1 MPRVQYSDVVINES
15 GRPVVGVVV
24 SIIPVA
30 GSSGT
35 HSLWENETGE
45 AELPSVV
52 TNTKGVFSVW
62 LDEGRY
68 DVTPTGAT
76 KRRVE
81 AVSDKTVE
89 IAELPVVQPEITE
102 SGKGNGEKEPSAERA
117 ALVYLTFIAKEAKK
131 AVLTVEVGGIIV
143 YEFEQT
149 AVTSLKQKDGVTFLV
164 PKGVKL
170 KVTYTECEKVI
181 PIYHLM

>member
-15 GRPVVGVVV
+15 GRPVVGVIV
-24 SIIPVA
+24 SIAPVA
-30 GSSGT
+30 GSTGT
-35 HSLWENETGE
+35 GKLWENETGE
-45 AELPSVV
+45 AELTSVV
-52 TNTKGVFSVW
+52 TNAKGVFSVW

-81 AVSDKTVE
+81 MISDQTVE
-89 IAELPVVQPEITE
+89 IAELPVTQPEITE
-102 SGKGNGEKEPSAERA
+102 SGKGNGEKEPSASRST
-117 ALVYLTFIAKEAKK
+117 LVYLTFIAKEAKK
-131 AVLTVEVGGIIV
+131 ATFTVEVGGVVV

-164 PKGVKL
+164 PKAVKL